1 MPRHNPSTEKH
12 ICIRSFRIMSLF
24 GSFFGYAQNA
34 LGLLHGL
41 AREQIAPKILIVTM
55 FSQEASNWLAE
66 DSALKL
72 DHTIHVPGLSHGY
85 EQVHCTAD
93 KSICLMVTGIALVN
107 AALALSALTTSNI
120 FDFSKT
126 YFLLSGIGGVNPK
139 VATIGSVAVAKF
151 AVQVDTQLEFDG
163 REIPSS
169 WTTGY
174 VPMGA
179 PSHDSWPDT
188 IMGNE
193 VFELNDNLRQIAIS
207 LSKKATLVD
216 SDDAAKNRALYADS
230 PGGIYDAATTEP
242 DIIEGDVT
250 ASNMF
255 FHGRLL
261 GEGFEN
267 VVKLY
272 TSGHAQYYMTAME
285 DTGTLAALFR
295 AALQNRLD
303 FSRIILMRAGSNFDR
318 SYSLDE
324 VASLPFVFDHGG
336 FAPACRNLYLSG
348 IKVVEGILDGWSMQF
363 EKGVKAD
370 NYVGD
375 IFGSLGGTPDFGPES
390 CFPKE

>member
-1 MPRHNPSTEKH
+1 
-12 ICIRSFRIMSLF
+12 MSLF
-24 GSFFGYAQNA
+24 GAFFGYAQDA
-34 LGLLHGL
+34 LGLFQGL
-41 AREQIAPKILIVTM
+41 ASEQIAPKILIVTM
-55 FSQEASNWLAE
+55 FSQEAANWLAD

-72 DHTIHVPGLSHGY
+72 DHTVHVPGLSHGY

-107 AALALSALTTSNI
+107 AALALSALTTSAL
-120 FDFSKT
+120 FDLTKT

-139 VATIGSVAVAKF
+139 VATIGSVAVAKY
-151 AVQVDTQLEFDG
+151 AVQVDMQLEFDA
-163 REIPSS
+163 REIPATWS
-169 WTTGY
+169 TGY

-193 VFELNDNLRQIAIS
+193 VFELNDNLRQIVLS
-207 LSKKATLVD
+207 LSRQATLID
-216 SDDAAKNRALYADS
+216 SAAAAQNRALYADS
-230 PGGIYDAATTEP
+230 PGGIYDAAAAGGP
-242 DIIEGDVT
+242 AVVEGDVS

-267 VVKLY
+267 VMRLY
-272 TSGHAQYYMTAME
+272 TSGHAEYFMTAME

-295 AALQNRLD
+295 AALQGRVD
-303 FSRIILMRAGSNFDR
+303 FSRIVLMRAGSNFDR
-318 SYSLDE
+318 SYNLDE

-336 FAPACRNLYLSG
+336 FAPACRNLYLVG
-348 IKVVEGILDGWSMQF
+348 IQVVRGILDGWVSRF
-363 EKGVKAD
+363 DKGVKAD

-390 CFPKE
+390 CFLQSGAETSG

>member
-1 MPRHNPSTEKH
+1 M
-12 ICIRSFRIMSLF
+12 MSIF
-24 GSFFGYAQNA
+24 GSFFGYAQES
-34 LGLLHGL
+34 LGLFQGL
-41 AREQIAPKILIVTM
+41 ASEQIAPKILIVAM
-55 FSQEASNWLAE
+55 FSQEASNWLAD

-72 DHTIHVPGLSHGY
+72 DHTVHVPGLSHGY
-85 EQVHCTAD
+85 EQVHCNAD

-107 AALALSALTTSNI
+107 AALALSALTSYAL
-120 FDFSKT
+120 FDLTKT

-139 VATIGSVAVAKF
+139 VATIGSVAVAKY
-151 AVQVDTQLEFDG
+151 AVQVDMQLEFDA

-169 WTTGY
+169 WSTGY

-179 PSHDSWPDT
+179 PSHGSWPDT

-193 VFELNDNLRQIAIS
+193 VFELNDNLRQIALS
-207 LSKKATLVD
+207 LSKQATLID
-216 SDDAAKNRALYADS
+216 STAAAQNRALYANS
-230 PGGIYDAATTEP
+230 PGGIYDAAAGLP
-242 DIIEGDVT
+242 AVVEGDVS

-261 GEGFEN
+261 GEGFESA
-267 VVKLY
+267 VRLY

-295 AALQNRLD
+295 AALQKRVD

-318 SYSLDE
+318 SYALDE

-336 FAPACRNLYLSG
+336 FAPACRNLYLVG
-348 IKVVEGILDGWSMQF
+348 IKVVQGILDGWTTQF
-363 EKGVKAD
+363 ENGVKAD

-375 IFGSLGGTPDFGPES
+375 IFGSLGGRPDFGPES
-390 CFPKE
+390 CFLKTESEPSA